1 MKDPIFLLQSG
12 GPLQTE
18 KVACS
23 FSKYHIRYCSFG
35 DITMLDS
42 KAALTQFVPVGS
54 VEFVQAYSQHVN
66 LVLPEDFSYG
76 HEGHLDKY
84 LMRSV
89 RRGTYGEATTEEF
102 VKPISIKL
110 FAGNIKYNLELE
122 TPGLISDDTPVWNS
136 EAVPFEAEFRF
147 YIRDSIGGGKI
158 LGWSRYDDN
167 QSINPSPD
175 FDLVNGVIEDLE
187 SIGAPGAYT
196 IDIGWRPD
204 LNQYCLVELND
215 ARSLGFYENND
226 PQSNP
231 PSRQEYADM
240 LVSRW
245 SQILFSNLV

>member
-23 FSKYHIRYCSFG
+23 FSNYPIRYCSFG

-76 HEGHLDKY
+76 YEGHLDKY
-84 LMRSV
+84 LTRSI
-89 RRGTYGEATTEEF
+89 RLGTYGEASTEEF
-102 VKPISIKL
+102 VKPIYIKL
-110 FAGNIKYNLELE
+110 FTGNIKEQIELE
-122 TPGLISDDTPVWNS
+122 TPGLISDDTPVWIS
-136 EAVPFEAEFRF
+136 EPVPFEAEFRF

-158 LGWSRYDDN
+158 LGWSRYDGE
-167 QSINPSPD
+167 QVINPIPD
-175 FDLVNGVIEDLE
+175 SELVNNIMKDLE

-215 ARSLGFYENND
+215 AWSLGFYENND

-240 LVSRW
+240 LVFRW
-245 SQILFSNLV
+245 IQILFSNLV